1 MILLFVPILVAA
13 AETCNP
19 DDVKITSIEVN
30 DTRGNIEEVT
40 GATGDNNVVNLD
52 LKMNVP
58 GDTIEYKLTLNNTSN
73 EDYYFDEDSLNI
85 DKDNVN
91 YEIVYDD
98 GSDVVQ
104 AGQTKTVYLRVSY
117 KDKIETTNLSN
128 GVYTNQGNVTIN
140 LTNNSVNNPPT
151 GDKIIQY
158 VVIIIASI
166 TLMLVM
172 IRLHKKLK
180 YLAIIIVVVSVFSF
194 TPTIT
199 KAICKCVLEVESNI
213 AIDAKEAIFLPG
225 QEVNVKMKE
234 LAGTDTSTSTIPYRI
249 VDENI
254 NKIIKSSVEPID
266 SNKEEKNIVST
277 AYSPYPIYMW
287 FDNGTIYWW
296 SEDETPALNEDS
308 RSIFS
313 FFTNLKDISGIEQFD
328 SSNVVDMGYF
338 LTSTS
343 IEDLLPLVNYNIS
356 KVENLEYA
364 FSSDKVLKS
373 IDGLENWDTSN
384 VKILRGLFHRCEI
397 LESVD
402 AIKNWD
408 VSNVTDM
415 SYLFQM
421 LFSVEEVDL
430 SNWKTDS
437 LETINH
443 MFSMSYKSDG
453 TSGGIIKRIILS
465 ENFNTS
471 KVTDM
476 SWAFYNN
483 DYIEDYSFLQYLDTS
498 NVTSFYGTFAMSNN
512 ITNLSY
518 VKDWDVSNA
527 LDFKAMFSTCEN
539 IVDSSDINDWN
550 INKSADFESMFSR
563 VSTHPEFTKVS
574 GTWNNGTFT
583 PTP

>member
-1 MILLFVPILVAA
+1 MKGKLLTILLILFCIPVLVVA

-91 YEIVYDD
+91 YEIVYED

-151 GDKIIQY
+151 GDKIIHY

-199 KAICKCVLEVESNI
+199 KAICKCVLEIESNVS
-213 AIDAKEAIFLPG
+213 IDAKEGMFLPG
-225 QEVNVKMKE
+225 TEVNIKMKE
-234 LAGTDTSTSTIPYRI
+234 LAGDDTSTERFRYGYLDTA
-249 VDENI
+249 VTA
-254 NKIIKSSVEPID
+254 IKKSETEPDD
-266 SNKEEKNIVST
+266 SNKEEKNIASMPD
-277 AYSPYPIYMW
+277 SPYPIYMW

-296 SEDETPALNEDS
+296 SEDNTPSLNPS
-308 RSIFS
+308 SGSMFNKFS
-313 FFTNLKDISGIEQFD
+313 NLNDISGVKNWDTTEVTNIDFMF
-328 SSNVVDMGYF
+328 NI
-338 LTSTS
+338 TS
-343 IEDLLPLVNYNIS
+343 ITDLTNLSKWNTSNITGMS
-356 KVENLEYA
+356 GVFGQNTHLQ
-364 FSSDKVLKS
+364 SLSG
-373 IDGLENWDTSN
+373 IENWDTSN
-384 VKILRGLFHRCEI
+384 VTNIGYLLY
-397 LESVD
+397 ESPNIESID
-402 AIKNWD
+402 EIKNWD
-408 VSNVTDM
+408 
-415 SYLFQM
+415 
-421 LFSVEEVDL
+421 
-430 SNWKTDS
+430 
-437 LETINH
+437 
-443 MFSMSYKSDG
+443 
-453 TSGGIIKRIILS
+453 
-465 ENFNTS
+465 TS
-471 KVTDM
+471 KVTNM
-476 SWAFYNN
+476 VYLFYKNSVLTSIDGLDN
-483 DYIEDYSFLQYLDTS
+483 WDTS
-498 NVTSFYGTFAMSNN
+498 NLKQMQGMFGDMANVEEIDISNFDTRNVTNFKKIFDGSKKLKHIYVGENWDTSSNTNESTYVFPVTSELPN
-512 ITNLSY
+512 
-518 VKDWDVSNA
+518 
-527 LDFKAMFSTCEN
+527 FSTSNEN
-539 IVDSSDINDWN
+539 YRDLVWAHYGEGGYLTLKTNEGGN
-550 INKSADFESMFSR
+550 
-563 VSTHPEFTKVS
+563 
-574 GTWNNGTFT
+574 
-583 PTP
+583 